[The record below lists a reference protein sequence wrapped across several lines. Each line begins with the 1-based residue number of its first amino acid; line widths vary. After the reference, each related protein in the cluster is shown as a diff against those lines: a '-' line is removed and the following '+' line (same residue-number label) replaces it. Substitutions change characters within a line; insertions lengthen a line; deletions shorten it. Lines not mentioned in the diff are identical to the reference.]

1 NHHNT
6 RHGRMCGRDADEPK
20 HRWSS
25 DTPRNLA
32 CSVSRHEYLL
42 DVYKNGPLAVPL
54 CLLRPGCRGVSNK
67 GLPGL
72 MRAAALVVCGV
83 AALSIPSR
91 FAISS
96 ERKYVDPVTFPPGRA
111 RLVTRP
117 AQNSNQHSALG
128 A

>member
-1 NHHNT
+1 MRLTKDHDLIQALAAQCANQAFRNAILPW
-6 RHGRMCGRDADEPK
+6 GRQ
-20 HRWSS
+20 
-25 DTPRNLA
+25 
-32 CSVSRHEYLL
+32 
-42 DVYKNGPLAVPL
+42 NGPLAVS
-54 CLLRPGCRGVSNK
+54 LRLIRPECRGVSNK
-67 GLPGL
+67 RLPGL
-72 MRAAALVVCGV
+72 TRTAAFVIWGMTALT
-83 AALSIPSR
+83 SSSR